1 MAAAVVV
8 RRLAALSGASAVA
21 AGAYGAHGFKNSD
34 PDDYQRVLFETAN
47 KYHFY
52 HSLALLGAAHSKK
65 PAVGYRDGDPDECG
79 GTALPGPGQKAVRG
93 GLPVGGHPGAAVG
106 PGVRAGGAGAGGL
119 RRPDRLRGSHRQRLY
134 LQHA

>member
-1 MAAAVVV
+1 MMAAVVV

-52 HSLALLGAAHSKK
+52 HSLALLGAAHSGK
-65 PAVGYRDGDPDECG
+65 PAVAPPHRGAGRCAGS
-79 GTALPGPGQKAVRG
+79 PGQRVRLG
-93 GLPVGGHPGAAVG
+93 GF
-106 PGVRAGGAGAGGL
+106 
-119 RRPDRLRGSHRQRLY
+119 GSAKKKEHRY
-134 LQHA
+134 YC